1 MKNYLSAVT
10 EEQLLAEIEDIR
22 RTMPSLDTLHQ
33 ASEESLA
40 WLGRLSAFVAEWN
53 LHQTMTLNLAVND
66 LHSGF
71 THRISSGKK
80 VIRLLLHQAS
90 NDLRLKTV
98 GPLTK
103 AVGQGSVFDYF
114 DEMRKIIETARS
126 DLFFIDRYLD
136 AEFVSRYLP
145 HVASGVSIRLLTHNK
160 LSTLLPA
167 VEAFAKQSG
176 AKIQIR
182 SQDTFHDRYVIVDG
196 SNCYQ
201 SGASFKDGARTAPT
215 TLTQIK
221 AAFGAVQKTY
231 EDLWS
236 GATIKR

>member
-10 EEQLLAEIEDIR
+10 EEHLLAEIEDIR
-22 RTMPSLDTLHQ
+22 RTMPSLNTLHHD
-33 ASEESLA
+33 SEESLA
-40 WLGRLSAFVAEWN
+40 WLGRLSAFIAAWN
-53 LHQTMTLNLAVND
+53 LPHTMTLNLAVRD

-71 THRISSGKK
+71 TDQISSARK

-136 AEFVSRYLP
+136 AEFASRYLP

-160 LSTLLPA
+160 LLTLLPA

-182 SQDTFHDRYVIVDG
+182 SQDTFHDRYVLVDG

-215 TLTQIK
+215 TLTQITD
-221 AAFGAVQKTY
+221 AFGAVQKTY